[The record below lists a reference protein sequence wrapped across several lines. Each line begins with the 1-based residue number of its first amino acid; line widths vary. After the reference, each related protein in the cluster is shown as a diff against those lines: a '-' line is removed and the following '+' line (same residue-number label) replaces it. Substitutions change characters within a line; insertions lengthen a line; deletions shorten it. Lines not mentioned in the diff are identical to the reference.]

1 MPFTDEE
8 FQRYLDAGEGI
19 QQVGEQ
25 KKPER
30 FEYGSESADSG
41 ISLDNPAVR
50 TVLRGAQNIA
60 QDAYNIGYD
69 AIASIVGGDGI
80 DMESA
85 TLPQEVRIGEDNE
98 FEYRPQ
104 LVRGTEPLLGGVF
117 GGEVRERPG
126 FGGGTPSRSIMP
138 TRNYYKL
145 NPDGKSHQLV
155 TRDAPLPFIGRV
167 ERISTGDDL
176 LDMSTD
182 FVSNILQLVMIAG
195 SNKGALATKV
205 SPNIARLASA
215 ANRPSPFSVE
225 GYKKAGA
232 VLAKGFQEYSAAS
245 VVQSLIR
252 ASGNPKAETALGT
265 FIEPMQINP
274 SDPLLVRQS
283 KVLAEELLI
292 NMPVGAGM
300 ELGFYGL
307 NTIRRATGDIP
318 KYAGPLKDK
327 LVNVTSA
334 ALRFYRAQVLGEAKK
349 IDPPAPVTD
358 PQVKVITG
366 AERREARG
374 AQAKL
379 AEMQRV
385 EDMRDRAGITRPEEF
400 EQPELQP
407 LSDEEIAAIQ
417 DRAREELVAETQ
429 KFQTEIAKIETTV
442 TPGVAESPDARP
454 ELQRPDYDQVA
465 TLPRQ
470 EIFAAPK
477 ALQYKAAGQ
486 VTKSGA
492 SGVLSDAARYNPNLA
507 GTILAWRDV
516 AGEIDANNPGRIYA
530 VDGHNRLDLANRLG
544 YEGGVNVQF
553 IDAPDVATARTIGA
567 MSNIANANGTPTDAA
582 KVLRDTGMS
591 IEEMSAMGVAP
602 SGSVARIAVGLRDL
616 PQDLFDK
623 VVAGDVSEEIGSA
636 IGRGNLPEQVQRDIL
651 SVALKKR
658 WGVERVREAVLLGN
672 EATVTTEI
680 DTGVIPGLG
689 LEELTSSDFQ
699 KMLDMR
705 IHVRGRQKT
714 KIRALGAVTDA
725 GKADTLVDAGNVLD
739 VEQSKTAREAAIY
752 GERIFNQM
760 AGMTGPLNDLLKEM
774 VGKVGKG
781 KTVSAVAREYDQRVS
796 EVLESYVNNDLI
808 PKQAARKAAQ
818 LQAEQAVVDGQPI
831 PEVPSTDAPAGGILN
846 QVQLA
851 RLQGLDVAGREAE
864 RVKLKKMVLGARAK
878 TNRETKLAQ
887 LEAQDAKNL
896 EYLDDMQAMD
906 DGELSVEDFEA
917 KYGAGSAT
925 SEEPAVFASK
935 PGEYTKVKRA
945 LDQDRYAR
953 AALEV
958 LDGAVTEPAAATRTT
973 ATPDEIR
980 RNITDIINKARADLP
995 QDKRDELI
1003 EQIVNERMTKGAIV
1017 SNPSAIGGRTIPQ
1030 LPDAEPRQPAK
1041 PQVVEYDDVDRLP
1054 KRLEGA
1060 RANAAN
1066 TELLFESDVDKAI
1079 YIATSKNPSKR
1090 RDDFLEWLDSIG
1102 IPEETIEGTGIRIRE
1117 RLKQARIYNN
1127 PTAPKKL
1134 HLKDFGAQQTSG
1146 SLSGEID
1153 FGPDAGGRIGE
1164 LHTEQLRVRQADQVD
1179 LMMVVQKIAGPINV
1193 EFREQMNLSMDAAQ
1207 AKAYN
1212 VPVGTKIRAAG
1223 IYSPDTLNPARDV
1236 IILAEGSGGRL
1247 YDFDM
1252 RKQIAF
1258 HEAFH
1263 RIQQRFL
1270 TDKERE
1276 ILKNAMPELR
1286 QLAAKYHSGLRQKIL
1301 SGRMSDIEVQAIAFQ
1316 AMADNP
1322 KIVTQKK
1329 TWRQPLQKLLDI
1341 ADRVNNWLQGRGYRT
1356 WNDVFEMAESG
1367 EMAATREPSQYDR
1380 SALAAYAVPDLDP
1393 EEAAKEFS
1401 GKRLEGDEAIRT
1413 GEITVNEALVNET
1426 RRGISRSGKT
1436 RYVEKDQDK
1445 LAASY
1450 YALRRVLN
1458 ENMKDLTGIPEF
1470 KDSDIAQRAL
1480 EHLASHDGP
1489 QEVIEGLERLLKAAS
1504 PESGD
1509 HVVALTALQMMRDNA
1524 QNAARLHSIE
1534 YENAVDPVFKA
1545 KELEGMVMSFG
1556 ELKTLDRH
1564 YRRVMRTVAQ
1574 MLRVGKNKVAD
1585 AALELQLPPLQKLRL
1600 NGSADRIESVLS
1612 KGFTKDTVS
1621 DGLMGEGI
1629 YMTTDAST
1637 RMDWGDSQ
1645 AVGSITSDVKIMD
1658 LYTAGKRISDLL
1670 RELDLGQVLK
1680 DGKGFKLS
1688 DEQIVN
1694 IRLYAQEKGFDG
1706 IRYHGDYKPGEN
1718 PFDEVILFNKE
1729 TADRVIDADAAVDPD
1744 VAAINES
1751 VGEGIST
1758 ALTDHVEPMQEL
1770 LKPELL
1776 EKIKAGSDDPEVKEF
1791 GDLMSHLVRQEPA
1804 VQMQIAD
1811 LIDKGGKGSV
1821 DRDYIFE
1828 AYRGA
1833 ILFSGQTW
1841 WKMGMGTAYR
1851 TLTTPIAETAG
1862 YTITGALQKLQG
1874 KDHEAYLSMRR
1885 ATLAPLQLQQYL
1897 MNVPNAFRMAFHA
1910 LKENRSFGRVGY
1922 AGGQDFDDAIQ
1933 QSFAAREANDGS
1945 QILQE
1950 VDFSDP
1956 NSGNMASHLMHA
1968 LGVAT
1973 TPLRQ
1978 GGRVSSSI
1986 DTFFNYMVGPAANTV
2001 KNLDEFLV
2009 VAETQHKLKG
2019 RAAYDWAWQEAMAK
2033 TKQQFVD
2040 VHLANGTVIKDG
2052 AITGSAV
2059 DEVLDYINF
2068 SDKMRITKDDVA
2080 PRTYERGI
2088 AIARERGLTDSV
2100 EIHRVAL
2107 EHMNST
2113 PGWAANMAT
2122 LTNTVGSRQLNKI
2135 HRNAFG
2141 KWFFPIMKTP
2151 VNIVKAGARA
2161 FGYGIFVDTWW
2172 KDMLSENPA
2181 TRARAIGEIAV
2192 GWGTFALVNQLID
2205 GGVIEVTGA
2214 NPITYERNQFNE
2226 IVQTP
2231 GFSVR
2236 VNTPDGPT
2244 DWHSVQALDTLTT
2257 VLGIVGRVRADADL
2271 LTEQQLEEQSAG
2283 AIMLLGQVFKSVG
2296 ADGITRDVFG
2306 SLDELLTYVQTMT
2319 NVDSEGGNL
2328 GERALTSTSRLLARK
2343 GSSFVP
2349 AFLRNLQNDATEMRF
2364 RADRNGY
2371 TNENPLDYVNDLL
2384 NQMRASVEVQLP
2396 GINDQPAILDP
2407 ITGFPVHKASSSD
2420 AFMGETEK
2428 NKWIGAV
2435 AQQALPHAAFKSVAG
2450 NDHMPVHMELERLQ
2464 RHTTKNIV
2472 FYTRNN
2478 LSTKIDG
2485 ETINIGN
2492 LDSRGLRPTQRDV
2505 NEIINIGANVKI
2517 NGKNLEQALNDLIHT
2532 RTYQNLSPRRSGIR
2546 GEEQD
2551 SPRLLMIYEVFT
2563 KYRRQAVYNWL
2574 TSTPRGNEFLMAHQA
2589 KLKDEREQDFINE
2602 QRRLLDLEAAERSR
2616 AIVERDLAQSEAAA
2630 SEPQGGR
2637 LEREI
2642 GSFTAAVG
2650 LG

>member
-50 TVLRGAQNIA
+50 TVLRGALNIA

-69 AIASIVGGDGI
+69 TIAGIVGGDGI

-104 LVRGTEPLLGGVF
+104 LVRGNEPLLGGVF
-117 GGEVRERPG
+117 GGEVSERPG

-145 NPDGKSHQLV
+145 SPDGKSHQLV

-167 ERISTGDDL
+167 ERMSTGDDL

-195 SNKGALATKV
+195 GNKGALATKV
-205 SPNIARLASA
+205 APNIARLASA
-215 ANRPSPFSVE
+215 ANRPAPFSVE

-265 FIEPMQINP
+265 FIEPMQINS

-307 NTIRRATGDIP
+307 NTIKRATGDVP

-327 LVNVTSA
+327 LVDVTSA

-400 EQPELQP
+400 EQPELRP
-407 LSDEEIAAIQ
+407 ISDEEIAAIQ
-417 DRAREELVAETQ
+417 DRAREELVTATQ

-454 ELQRPDYDQVA
+454 ELRRPDYEQVA
-465 TLPRQ
+465 TYPRQ

-486 VTKSGA
+486 VSKSGA

-507 GTILAWRDV
+507 GTILVWRDV
-516 AGEIDANNPGRIYA
+516 NGEIDAANPGRIYA

-636 IGRGNLPEQVQRDIL
+636 IGKGNLPEQVQRDIL
-651 SVALKKR
+651 GVALKKK

-680 DTGVIPGLG
+680 DTGVLPGLG

-699 KMLDMR
+699 TMMDMR

-725 GKADTLVDAGNVLD
+725 GKATTLVDAGNVLD
-739 VEQSKTAREAAIY
+739 VEQSKSAREAAVY

-774 VGKVGKG
+774 VSKVGKG
-781 KTVSAVAREYDQRVS
+781 KSVSAVAREYEQRVS
-796 EVLESYVNNDLI
+796 DVLESYIKTDVL
-808 PKQAARKAAQ
+808 PQQAARKTVEVQ
-818 LQAEQAVVDGQPI
+818 QEQAKADLETLERTPGAEE
-831 PEVPSTDAPAGGILN
+831 EV
-846 QVQLA
+846 
-851 RLQGLDVAGREAE
+851 
-864 RVKLKKMVLGARAK
+864 
-878 TNRETKLAQ
+878 
-887 LEAQDAKNL
+887 
-896 EYLDDMQAMD
+896 
-906 DGELSVEDFEA
+906 
-917 KYGAGSAT
+917 
-925 SEEPAVFASK
+925 
-935 PGEYTKVKRA
+935 
-945 LDQDRYAR
+945 
-953 AALEV
+953 
-958 LDGAVTEPAAATRTT
+958 ATRRK
-973 ATPDEIR
+973 ATEDEVR
-980 RNITDIINKARADLP
+980 RQLSDIINKARADLP
-995 QDKRDELI
+995 AEAREELV
-1003 EQIVNERMTKGAIV
+1003 EKLLQERMTHGAIV
-1017 SNPSAIGGRTIPQ
+1017 SNPSPIGGKTVEQ
-1030 LPDAEPRQPAK
+1030 LPDAEPAK
-1041 PQVVEYDDVDRLP
+1041 SAEPQVVSYGDIRLPSNLAKSRVNASGTELKFDSDVDR
-1054 KRLEGA
+1054 
-1060 RANAAN
+1060 
-1066 TELLFESDVDKAI
+1066 AI
-1079 YIATSKNPSKR
+1079 WIATGKQASKR
-1090 RDDFLEWLDSIG
+1090 RTEFLNWLDSIG
-1102 IPEETIEGTGIRIRE
+1102 IPEETIEGTGLRMRE
-1117 RLKQARIYNN
+1117 HVKAAGIYK
-1127 PTAPKKL
+1127 TGAPKEFRVR
-1134 HLKDFGAQQTSG
+1134 DFGASSTSG

-1164 LHTEQLRVRQADQVD
+1164 LHTDQLRVRQADQVD
-1179 LMMVVQKIAGPINV
+1179 LMMIVEKIAGPINV

-1212 VPVGTKIRAAG
+1212 VPIGTKIRAAG

-1276 ILKNAMPELR
+1276 ILKDAMPELR
-1286 QLAAKYHSGLRQKIL
+1286 QLAAKYHSGLRDKIL

-1341 ADRVNNWLQGRGYRT
+1341 AARVNNWLKGRGYRT
-1356 WNDVFEMAESG
+1356 WNDVYEMAESG

-1436 RYVEKDQDK
+1436 RYVEKDHDK

-1480 EHLASHDGP
+1480 EHLATHDGP
-1489 QEVIEGLERLLKAAS
+1489 AEVIEGLERLLKAAS

-1509 HVVALTALQMMRDNA
+1509 HVVALTSLQMMRDNA

-1545 KELEGMVMSFG
+1545 KELEGMVLSFG

-1629 YMTTDAST
+1629 YMTTDTST

-1645 AVGSITSDVKIMD
+1645 AVGSITSDIKIMD

-1688 DEQIVN
+1688 DEQIAN

-1744 VAAINES
+1744 AAPINES

-1758 ALTDHVEPMQEL
+1758 ALTDQVEPMQEL

-1776 EKIKAGSDDPEVKEF
+1776 AKIKAGSDDPEVKEF

-1821 DRDYIFE
+1821 DRDYLFE

-1841 WKMGMGTAYR
+1841 WKMGIGTAYR

-1862 YTITGALQKLQG
+1862 YTLTGIGQKLQG

-1910 LKENRSFGRVGY
+1910 VKENRSFGRVGY

-1956 NSGNMASHLMHA
+1956 NSGNMVSHLYHA

-1978 GGRVSSSI
+1978 GGRVSSGI

-2080 PRTYERGI
+2080 PRTYERGL

-2113 PGWAANMAT
+2113 PGWAANIVT
-2122 LTNTVGSRQLNKI
+2122 LTNTLGSRQLNRI

-2192 GWGTFALVNQLID
+2192 GWGTFVLVNQLID
-2205 GGVIEVTGA
+2205 GGAIEVTGA

-2283 AIMLLGQVFKSVG
+2283 AIMLLSQVFKSVG

-2306 SLDELLTYVQTMT
+2306 SLDELLTYIQTMT

-2328 GERALTSTSRLLARK
+2328 GERSLTSTSRLLARK

-2532 RTYQNLSPRRSGIR
+2532 RTYQNLSPRRSGIE

-2574 TSTPRGNEFLMAHQA
+2574 TSTPRGNEFLMAHQD
-2589 KLKDEREQDFINE
+2589 KLKDEQEQDFINE
-2602 QRRLLDLEAAERSR
+2602 QRRLMDLEAAERSR

-2630 SEPQGGR
+2630 SAPQGGR